1 MKGFKKHLRIIR
13 IINQCTGDIMNIPF
27 LSLKQQ
33 YQQHKTEID
42 SAVLRVLESG
52 WYILGKECEEF
63 ELNFKKYLVDGEEG
77 YVIGVNSGTDAL
89 QLSLIAAGIGA
100 GDEVITVANTA
111 IPTVSAICSVG
122 AKPVFCDVDDKT
134 WLMDPNL
141 IEELITPNTK
151 AILPVHLYGF
161 CADMDKI
168 CGIARSHDIVII
180 EDVAQ
185 ATGAMYNYRKAGT
198 MGDYGAFSFYP
209 TKNLGACGDGGAIFV
224 KDRVKCEK
232 LLKLRNYGQSSKYF
246 ADTENGINSRLDEI
260 QAAILKT
267 KIKYIDEW
275 NDSKAKIAQRYIDAI
290 NSLELPLQYQISY
303 ENTQPAYHLFVIRIQ
318 KGNRD
323 DLIAKLKQNG
333 IETLIH
339 YPIPI
344 YDQISFNKYKKC
356 DLQITE
362 TLTHNILSIPMNPHI
377 TETEIDY
384 IVNILMKSL
393 NGMMA

>member
-1 MKGFKKHLRIIR
+1 
-13 IINQCTGDIMNIPF
+13 MNIPF
-27 LSLKQQ
+27 LNLKQQ
-33 YQQHKTEID
+33 YEVHKDEIN

-52 WYILGKECEEF
+52 WYILGKECDEF
-63 ELNFKKYLVDGEEG
+63 ESNFKKYLAGDDEG

-89 QLSLIAAGIGA
+89 RLSLIAAGIGA

-141 IEELITPNTK
+141 IEKLITANTK
-151 AILPVHLYGF
+151 GILPVHLYGF
-161 CADMDKI
+161 CADMDNI
-168 CGIARSHDIVII
+168 CDIAKLYGLTII

-185 ATGAMYNYRKAGT
+185 ATGAMYANKKAGT
-198 MGDYGAFSFYP
+198 IGDYGAFSFYP

-224 KDRVKCEK
+224 KDDDKYEK
-232 LLKLRNYGQSSKYF
+232 LKKLRNYGQSSKYF

-260 QAAILKT
+260 QAAILNT
-267 KIKYIDEW
+267 KIKYVDEC
-275 NDSKAKIAQRYIDAI
+275 NDLKAKIAKRYIDTI
-290 NSLELPLQYQISY
+290 NSLGITVQYQIGH
-303 ENTQPAYHLFVIRIQ
+303 EKVQPAYHLFVIRLLT
-318 KGNRD
+318 GNRD
-323 DLIAKLKQNG
+323 DLITKLENNG
-333 IETLIH
+333 IQTLIH

-356 DLQITE
+356 DLEITE
-362 TLTHNILSIPMNPHI
+362 TLTHNILSIPMNHHL

-384 IVNILMKSL
+384 IAKTIMKSL
-393 NGMMA
+393 NAM

>member
-1 MKGFKKHLRIIR
+1 
-13 IINQCTGDIMNIPF
+13 MNIPF

-33 YQQHKTEID
+33 YEEHKDEIN

-52 WYILGKECEEF
+52 WYILGKECDEF
-63 ELNFKKYLVDGEEG
+63 ESNFKNYLVNGEEG

-89 QLSLIAAGIGA
+89 RLSLIAAGIGA

-111 IPTVSAICSVG
+111 IPTISAICSVG

-141 IEELITPNTK
+141 IEELITANTK

-168 CGIARSHDIVII
+168 CDIAKSHDLVII

-185 ATGAMYNYRKAGT
+185 ATGAIYNDKKAGT
-198 MGDYGAFSFYP
+198 IGDYGAFSFYP

-224 KDRVKCEK
+224 KDGDKYEK

-246 ADTENGINSRLDEI
+246 ADTENGINSRLDEM
-260 QAAILKT
+260 QAAILNT

-275 NDSKAKIAQRYIDAI
+275 NNSKAKIVKRYIHKI
-290 NSLELPLQYQISY
+290 NSLGIPVQYQIAN
-303 ENTQPAYHLFVIRIQ
+303 EKVQPAYHLFVVRSLNE
-318 KGNRD
+318 NRD
-323 DLIAKLKQNG
+323 DLIKKLENNG
-333 IETLIH
+333 IQTLIH

-344 YDQISFNKYKKC
+344 YNQISYRKYKKC
-356 DLQITE
+356 DLQVTE
-362 TLTHNILSIPMNPHI
+362 ILTNNILSLPMHPYI

-384 IVNILMKSL
+384 IAEMVNNSL
-393 NGMMA
+393 NELES